1 MPRFRFS
8 STPDSQIDPFNAGDP
23 VMPGDEPEWLAEE
36 GAEDEVS
43 YAPHGEKDGVPH
55 KPEDNYQAPVTRSR
69 DYDAPSTDETGAAP
83 SAAGTP
89 SRGQQWQRAADA
101 AKRRGAAQ
109 VGRTATNWAVIIF
122 VVFVLLGMFGDVLV
136 SCALL
141 VEGAVSSG
149 IDAVLVP

>member
-36 GAEDEVS
+36 GGEDEVS

-69 DYDAPSTDETGAAP
+69 DYDAPSTDETDAAP
-83 SAAGTP
+83 SGAGTP

-101 AKRRGAAQ
+101 ARQRGKTTRT
-109 VGRTATNWAVIIF
+109 GSTATWLAVVILILTF
-122 VVFVLLGMFGDVLV
+122 LGVFGDVLD
-136 SCALL
+136 SCTSELW
-141 VEGAVSSG
+141 G
-149 IDAVLVP
+149 VLVP

>member
-36 GAEDEVS
+36 GVEDEVS
-43 YAPHGEKDGVPH
+43 YAPHGEKSGVPH
-55 KPEDNYQAPVTRSR
+55 KPEDNYQAPVTRSH

-83 SAAGTP
+83 SGAGTP

-101 AKRRGAAQ
+101 ARQRGKTTRT
-109 VGRTATNWAVIIF
+109 GSTATWLAVVILILTF
-122 VVFVLLGMFGDVLV
+122 LGVLGDVLD
-136 SCALL
+136 SCT
-141 VEGAVSSG
+141 SG
-149 IDAVLVP
+149 LWSVLVP